1 VLFIHEV
8 HEVAGQAGAAF
19 EELLRARWA
28 PALARDDE
36 ARLAWCA
43 RSMPGAVSFP
53 ELITLTA
60 LPDGAALE
68 RFGTRMRRGDLRDAA
83 AELDTHRVRVTR
95 RIVSQL
101 DFSPLEIDLGALP
114 PHPEPY
120 RAQGELYVH
129 DFVPPRLGMQREYEA
144 KMGEVF
150 VFLRDLKELGT
161 PIWAGFETVAGG
173 GTVPESLMYTHVANA
188 EAAVRMLTLELPRE
202 AVVPGMWMYDGL
214 KLRDTWTSRLLRS
227 VTWSPIG

>member
-1 VLFIHEV
+1 MLFVHEV

-19 EELLRARWA
+19 EELLRDRWA
-28 PALARDDE
+28 PALGRDSE
-36 ARLAWCA
+36 TRLVWCA

-60 LPDGAALE
+60 LSDGAALE
-68 RFGTRMRRGDLRDAA
+68 RFGTRMRRGDLREDAA
-83 AELDTHRVRVTR
+83 ALDARRVRVTR

-101 DFSPLEIDLGALP
+101 EFSPLEIDLAAIP
-114 PHPEPY
+114 THPEPY
-120 RAQGELYVH
+120 REQGEMYVH

-227 VTWSPIG
+227 VPWSAIG

>member
-8 HEVAGQAGAAF
+8 HEVAGQAGAAL
-19 EELLRARWA
+19 EELLRDHWA
-28 PALARDDE
+28 PAVARDED
-36 ARLAWCA
+36 ARLVWCA

-53 ELITLTA
+53 EIITLTA

-68 RFGTRMRRGDLRDAA
+68 RFANRVRCGDLREEADVLDA
-83 AELDTHRVRVTR
+83 ERTQVTR
-95 RIVSQL
+95 RILSQL
-101 DFSPLEIDLGALP
+101 AFSPLQIDLAAIP
-114 PHPEPY
+114 THPEQY
-120 RAQGELYVH
+120 REQGELYVH
-129 DFVPPRLGMQREYEA
+129 DFVPPRLGMQREYET

-150 VFLRDLKELGT
+150 LFLRDLKELGT

-173 GTVPESLMYTHVANA
+173 GTVPESVMFTHVANA

-227 VTWSPIG
+227 VPWSPIG

>member
-1 VLFIHEV
+1 
-8 HEVAGQAGAAF
+8 
-19 EELLRARWA
+19 
-28 PALARDDE
+28 
-36 ARLAWCA
+36 
-43 RSMPGAVSFP
+43 
-53 ELITLTA
+53 
-60 LPDGAALE
+60 
-68 RFGTRMRRGDLRDAA
+68 
-83 AELDTHRVRVTR
+83 
-95 RIVSQL
+95 
-101 DFSPLEIDLGALP
+101 
-114 PHPEPY
+114 
-120 RAQGELYVH
+120 
-129 DFVPPRLGMQREYEA
+129 MQREYEA